1 MAWMYSTMDGPS
13 HIAAALF
20 RVGKNHSAPDV
31 GQSDINYS
39 QHYTTVIVADMQCG
53 WWVGELLLEMSDRNC
68 AHLLILLSVG
78 DACPIIHCGQIQIS
92 FHQGMGSTILFFEWV
107 DNAQEFI
114 KQCGI
119 YNLISPTMK
128 EISVKHY
135 LLESSLFGVNLCY
148 QLKVKVRYNQDTIS

>member
-1 MAWMYSTMDGPS
+1 MACTHMNGMNVLHHGWSFTYSGGFIPGWKKSFCSGCWSVGHKLFPTLYNGYCGRHAVWM
-13 HIAAALF
+13 
-20 RVGKNHSAPDV
+20 
-31 GQSDINYS
+31 
-39 QHYTTVIVADMQCG
+39 
-53 WWVGELLLEMSDRNC
+53 WVGELLLEMSDRNC

-107 DNAQEFI
+107 DNTQEFI

-119 YNLISPTMK
+119 YNLISPTME

-135 LLESSLFGVNLCY
+135 TFLNHLFLESIYVTN
-148 QLKVKVRYNQDTIS
+148 